1 MDYTI
6 SLPSDSTLSATITL
20 PASKSISNR
29 ALIINALSGGI
40 CHIDNISKCDD
51 TDAMLLALK
60 SEDGL
65 LNIGAAGTAMRFL
78 TGYCAM
84 QSGKTFT
91 LDGTER
97 MRKRPIKILVDA
109 LRLLGADITYLGEEG
124 FPPLKIVGKT
134 LDQTS
139 HISLPG
145 NVSSQYISSLMMI
158 APLMPNGLIITL
170 TDGMLSV
177 PYLDMTASI
186 MREFGADI
194 SREDNVITI
203 RPVPYKATQYTV
215 ESDWSA
221 SSYWF
226 EIVALCPS
234 AEFTLPAL
242 FEHSLQG
249 DSHIRD
255 IFLSLGVKSRFTDH
269 GLCIS
274 GGGKKVDFLSLDLSG
289 QPDMAQTIIVTA
301 SMLGIP
307 FRINGLKT
315 LKIKETDRIE
325 ALRTELSKYGIRLD
339 VESSDDDLA
348 LSWDGVQDN
357 SHIAPHINIDTYDDH
372 RMALAFAPTIFA
384 SPSRITIRHA
394 EVVSKSYPE
403 FWRHLASVGVQLY
416 DVSTDTAK

>member
-6 SLPSDSTLSATITL
+6 SLPSASTLSATITL

-29 ALIINALSGGI
+29 ALIINALSGGV

-51 TDAMLLALK
+51 TDAMLMALK
-60 SEDGL
+60 SEDGH

-84 QSGKTFT
+84 QCGRTFT

-109 LRLLGADITYLGEEG
+109 LRHLGADITYLGEEG
-124 FPPLKIVGKT
+124 FPPLKIVGKP
-134 LDQTS
+134 LDKTS
-139 HISLPG
+139 EITLPG

-158 APLMPNGLIITL
+158 APLMPKGLTITL

-186 MREFGADI
+186 MREFGAEV
-194 SREDNVITI
+194 SRQDNVITI
-203 RPVPYKATQYTV
+203 SPVPYKATRYTV

-226 EIVALCPS
+226 EIAALLPE

-249 DSHIRD
+249 DCRIKD
-255 IFLSLGVKSRFTDH
+255 IFLSLGVKSRFTQN

-274 GGGKKVDFLSLDLSG
+274 GGGEKVSFLSLDLSG
-289 QPDMAQTIIVTA
+289 QPDMAQTIVVTA
-301 SMLGIP
+301 CMLGIP

-325 ALRTELSKYGIRLD
+325 ALRTELAKYGIELG
-339 VESSDDDLA
+339 VESTDDDLA
-348 LSWDGVQDN
+348 LVWDGAKKSDN
-357 SHIAPHINIDTYDDH
+357 VSSHIDITTYDDH
-372 RMALAFAPTIFA
+372 RMALAFAPTAFV
-384 SPSRITIRHA
+384 SDSEVTIRHT

-403 FWRHLASVGVQLY
+403 YWKHLASVGVLLR
-416 DVSTDTAK
+416 DDSTDSAK